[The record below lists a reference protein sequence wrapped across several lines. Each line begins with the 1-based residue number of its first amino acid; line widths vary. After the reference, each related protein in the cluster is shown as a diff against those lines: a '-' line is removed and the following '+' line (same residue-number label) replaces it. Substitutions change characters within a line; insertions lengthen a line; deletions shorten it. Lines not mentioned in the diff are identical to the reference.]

1 MTPNEK
7 ERPVGEMTLHGPM
20 LNVPLLPVLPVAAMA
35 LTGAG
40 PNGQYGQYGRE
51 EEWPERLPP
60 GHLLRR
66 AEEDQ
71 CGTVGL
77 PEGVSRSKLARSKEK
92 ERFHPLESLSRLSSS
107 RLRQAALVSR
117 VSMHACRPWT

>member
-77 PEGVSRSKLARSKEK
+77 PEGVSRSKLASEV
-92 ERFHPLESLSRLSSS
+92 EGEG
-107 RLRQAALVSR
+107 AL
-117 VSMHACRPWT
+117 

>member
-51 EEWPERLPP
+51 EEWPERSPP

-77 PEGVSRSKLARSKEK
+77 PEGVSRSKLARSKEM
-92 ERFHPLESLSRLSSS
+92 ESQQQST
-107 RLRQAALVSR
+107 QAASTALG
-117 VSMHACRPWT
+117 MHACMIAGLEPGISWNIL

>member
-77 PEGVSRSKLARSKEK
+77 PEGVSRSKLARSKEM
-92 ERFHPLESLSRLSSS
+92 ESQQQST
-107 RLRQAALVSR
+107 QAASTAL
-117 VSMHACRPWT
+117 SMHACMIAGLEPGISWNIL